1 MKLCVTG
8 VVKRLVRSLVDLL
21 GNLLTTFFASWSC
34 LELANQMIHFPQVTE
49 ETVTNH
55 GTGEEVVVS
64 LKYQKM
70 LSHGDQE
77 TLVHYNVLL
86 RRVMHS
92 LKMVQVRDNF
102 YLPGKAKRL
111 PAHQ

>member
-1 MKLCVTG
+1 MDG
-8 VVKRLVRSLVDLL
+8 SW
-21 GNLLTTFFASWSC
+21 NLLKTFLGFSWLAFPLSM
-34 LELANQMIHFPQVTE
+34 ERANQSIHSLQVTE

-55 GTGEEVVVS
+55 GTGEQVVVS

-86 RRVMHS
+86 RRVMHA